1 MADHAL
7 LPRLDDVLAN
17 RSWLRRDRPFRHF
30 VARDVFTPDFA
41 ASLAA
46 QLGEILGRG
55 LSDVPAQGRFSRGM
69 KGYDAYGIGITED
82 LPAPLSLFI
91 SAPWRDLMC
100 GLFGVEKTPYV
111 FAGAHHHA
119 PWGAN
124 GFIHNDFNPVWFP
137 RAADAEEIRIPDM
150 ALCDFK
156 TGAGSLPDAGKVETV
171 RGAVILYYLLNDGWR
186 PGDGGE
192 TGLFHQVTDRHEAA
206 AVRCPPIDNS
216 IVAFECTPQSFHA
229 YLANRGRARTSII
242 MWVHR
247 GVAEA
252 AERHGA
258 DRIEKWR

>member
-1 MADHAL
+1 VTEQAL

-17 RSWLRRDRPFRHF
+17 RSWLRRDRPFRHI
-30 VARDVFTPDFA
+30 VAHDVFTPDFYA
-41 ASLAA
+41 ILAG

-69 KGYDAYGIGITED
+69 KGYDAYGICVTDD
-82 LPAPLSLFI
+82 LPAPLRLFI

-100 GLFGVEKTPYV
+100 GLFGVEQTPYV

-119 PWGAN
+119 PWSAN

-137 RAADAEEIRIPDM
+137 RANGDDIRIPDM
-150 ALCDFK
+150 SVCDFK
-156 TGAGSLPDAGKVETV
+156 TGAGPLPDSDKIETV
-171 RGAVILYYLLNDGWR
+171 RGAVILYYLLNDDWR

-192 TGLFHQVTDRHEAA
+192 TGLFGQVTDRHEDA
-206 AVRCPPIDNS
+206 AVRCAPINNS
-216 IVAFECTPQSFHA
+216 IVAFECTPESFHA
-229 YLANRGRARTSII
+229 YMANHDRARTSII

-252 AERHGA
+252 SERHGA